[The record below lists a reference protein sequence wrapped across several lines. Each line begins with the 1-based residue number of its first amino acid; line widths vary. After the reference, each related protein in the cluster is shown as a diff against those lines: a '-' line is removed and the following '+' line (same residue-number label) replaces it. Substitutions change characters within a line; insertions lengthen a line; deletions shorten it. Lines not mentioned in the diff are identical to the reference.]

1 MLVLAEVLGRPEVL
15 GQGDPRLLDDPPELD
30 GVEGGA
36 AARREVRDL
45 HQLQGEALVLGV
57 KDRRHLGEEDSITRV
72 GNKEVGNMPRYWLQ
86 MLLFVSLWKKFE
98 KWAMVVFGPIYSGAF

>member
-1 MLVLAEVLGRPEVL
+1 MSKLKQLLMYQFAEQINRLVLPGEQVRVGVLAVLVLAEVLGRPEVL

-45 HQLQGEALVLGV
+45 HQLQGEALVLRV
-57 KDRRHLGEEDSITRV
+57 KNRCHLGEEDSITRMW
-72 GNKEVGNMPRYWLQ
+72 G
-86 MLLFVSLWKKFE
+86 
-98 KWAMVVFGPIYSGAF
+98 ICI